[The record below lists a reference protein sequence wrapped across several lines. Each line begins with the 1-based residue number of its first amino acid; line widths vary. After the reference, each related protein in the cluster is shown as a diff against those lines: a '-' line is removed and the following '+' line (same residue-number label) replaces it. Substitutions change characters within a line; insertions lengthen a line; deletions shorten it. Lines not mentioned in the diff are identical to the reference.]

1 MYELLDVTR
10 HTHGLVE
17 GRLPASFTT
26 PNQGHGAFHYFI
38 SYKWLAPSKLLAN
51 PLEEKHPEN
60 GLRPRRLVGVP
71 LLPEVSRSLT
81 DIALALLHSAKS
93 VATKK
98 AQTFLSASCH
108 SNVLPGKSYRI

>member
-1 MYELLDVTR
+1 ME
-10 HTHGLVE
+10 HFII
-17 GRLPASFTT
+17 S
-26 PNQGHGAFHYFI
+26 YFI

-81 DIALALLHSAKS
+81 DIALALLRSAKS
-93 VATKK
+93 AATKK
-98 AQTFLSASCH
+98 AQTFLSESCH